1 MTKTSD
7 NEWTKQKKKPS
18 YCRKRMDT
26 ILRCSRIHDT
36 EWSDH
41 RYAQVILY
49 GTRGCGRIA
58 GTINSTSAHRR
69 GWIARTI
76 THKCTTVQANREGSY
91 ASKAQRC
98 RRTAKAIIQVCARG
112 CERIAKA
119 ISLKLKTNINYASRR
134 HTESQI
140 VRLANLTAFI
150 RTAAA
155 VT

>member
-1 MTKTSD
+1 MMLKSKVDYQIPIGPSTTGFGEVTKTSD

-26 ILRCSRIHDT
+26 ILRCSRIHNT

-76 THKCTTVQANREGSY
+76 THKSTTVQANRQGKNPSM
-91 ASKAQRC
+91 
-98 RRTAKAIIQVCARG
+98 RTWVRADRKGDQFKIKDKHQLCVEETHRVTNSQV
-112 CERIAKA
+112 
-119 ISLKLKTNINYASRR
+119 S
-134 HTESQI
+134 
-140 VRLANLTAFI
+140 
-150 RTAAA
+150 
-155 VT
+155 